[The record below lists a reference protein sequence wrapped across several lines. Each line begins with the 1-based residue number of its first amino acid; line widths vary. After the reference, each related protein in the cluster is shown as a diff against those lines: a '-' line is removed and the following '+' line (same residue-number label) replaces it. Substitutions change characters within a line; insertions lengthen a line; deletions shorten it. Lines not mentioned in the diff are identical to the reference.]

1 MSVNINYDYDDD
13 NGVWFEKVKTIAD
26 NCGFASD
33 MKAYKENPENYKGSV
48 ADVAETIRVA
58 VVGRRNSPDL
68 WSIMQIMG
76 AERSLNRIKEVL

>member
-1 MSVNINYDYDDD
+1 
-13 NGVWFEKVKTIAD
+13 
-26 NCGFASD
+26 